1 MSIINKICLYSYDII
16 REEFKSNSFKN
27 LKSNKDNKIIFVD
40 GEKMP
45 IDKEIMDIMQSY
57 ELNKG
62 GLNLLYGSYFL
73 EGEKIFTPLIYQDL
87 KLNVDGDAINF
98 NISDEKNLNVGAIS
112 SLLESDEEKIEL
124 IIQQLIDNLDN
135 PNIDKLLASLVNMQD
150 VGIQRKN
157 AIILAKLPNATAGL
171 LEELK
176 EISKKYDNNQKER
189 NNKMNRYIKKAI
201 EIIKSG
207 EFDSQWYNL
216 FENGEKEH

>member
-45 IDKEIMDIMQSY
+45 INKEIMDVMQSY

-112 SLLESDEEKIEL
+112 SLLENNEEKIEL
-124 IIQQLIDNLDN
+124 IIQQLIDNIDN

-150 VGIQRKN
+150 VEIQRKN
-157 AIILAKLPNATAGL
+157 AIILAKLPNATA
-171 LEELK
+171 
-176 EISKKYDNNQKER
+176 
-189 NNKMNRYIKKAI
+189 
-201 EIIKSG
+201 
-207 EFDSQWYNL
+207 
-216 FENGEKEH
+216 

>member
-45 IDKEIMDIMQSY
+45 IDKEIMDVMQSY

-87 KLNVDGDAINF
+87 KLNVDGF

-112 SLLESDEEKIEL
+112 SLLENDEEKIEI
-124 IIQQLIDNLDN
+124 IIQQLIDNIEN

-150 VGIQRKN
+150 VEIQRKN
-157 AIILAKLPNATAGL
+157 AVILAKLPNATAGL

-176 EISKKYDNNQKER
+176 EISKKYDNK
-189 NNKMNRYIKKAI
+189 
-201 EIIKSG
+201 
-207 EFDSQWYNL
+207 
-216 FENGEKEH
+216 

>member
-16 REEFKSNSFKN
+16 REEFKSNSFKD
-27 LKSNKDNKIIFVD
+27 LKSNKNNKIIFID

-45 IDKEIMDIMQSY
+45 IGKEIIDVMQSY

-73 EGEKIFTPLIYQDL
+73 DGEKIFTPLIYQDL

-112 SLLESDEEKIEL
+112 SLLENDEEKIEL
-124 IIQQLIDNLDN
+124 IVQQLIDNIEN
-135 PNIDKLLASLVNMQD
+135 PNIDKLLASLVNMQG
-150 VGIQRKN
+150 VEIQRKN

-176 EISKKYDNNQKER
+176 EISKIY
-189 NNKMNRYIKKAI
+189 A
-201 EIIKSG
+201 
-207 EFDSQWYNL
+207 
-216 FENGEKEH
+216 

>member
-45 IDKEIMDIMQSY
+45 NDKEIIDVMQSY
-57 ELNKG
+57 ELNRG

-87 KLNVDGDAINF
+87 KLNVDGDAINL

-135 PNIDKLLASLVNMQD
+135 PNIDKLVSSLVNMQD
-150 VGIQRKN
+150 VEIQRKN

-176 EISKKYDNNQKER
+176 EISKKYDNK
-189 NNKMNRYIKKAI
+189 
-201 EIIKSG
+201 
-207 EFDSQWYNL
+207 
-216 FENGEKEH
+216 

>member
-27 LKSNKDNKIIFVD
+27 LKSNKDNKVIFVD
-40 GEKMP
+40 GERMP
-45 IDKEIMDIMQSY
+45 IDKEIMDVMQSY

-87 KLNVDGDAINF
+87 KLNVDGDLINF

-112 SLLESDEEKIEL
+112 SLLESDEEKIEI

-135 PNIDKLLASLVNMQD
+135 PNIDKLFASLVNMQN
-150 VGIQRKN
+150 VEIQRKN

-176 EISKKYDNNQKER
+176 EISKKY
-189 NNKMNRYIKKAI
+189 
-201 EIIKSG
+201 S
-207 EFDSQWYNL
+207 YNS
-216 FENGEKEH
+216 

>member
-1 MSIINKICLYSYDII
+1 MTLINKICLYSYDII

-45 IDKEIMDIMQSY
+45 INKEIIDIMQSY

-112 SLLESDEEKIEL
+112 SLLENDEEKIEI
-124 IIQQLIDNLDN
+124 IIQQLIDNLEN

-150 VGIQRKN
+150 VEIQRKN

-176 EISKKYDNNQKER
+176 EISKKY
-189 NNKMNRYIKKAI
+189 A
-201 EIIKSG
+201 
-207 EFDSQWYNL
+207 
-216 FENGEKEH
+216 

>member
-40 GEKMP
+40 GERMP

-87 KLNVDGDAINF
+87 ILKIEDDFIKLSR
-98 NISDEKNLNVGAIS
+98 SDEKNLNVGAIS
-112 SLLESDEEKIEL
+112 SLLENDEEKIEL
-124 IIQQLIDNLDN
+124 IIKQLIDNIDN
-135 PNIDKLLASLVNMQD
+135 PNIDKLLASLVNMQGVD
-150 VGIQRKN
+150 VQRKN

-171 LEELK
+171 LDELK
-176 EISKKYDNNQKER
+176 EISKIY
-189 NNKMNRYIKKAI
+189 
-201 EIIKSG
+201 S
-207 EFDSQWYNL
+207 YN
-216 FENGEKEH
+216 F

>member
-1 MSIINKICLYSYDII
+1 MTLINKICLYSYDII

-45 IDKEIMDIMQSY
+45 IDKEIMDVMQSY

-62 GLNLLYGSYFL
+62 GLNLLCGSYFL

-87 KLNVDGDAINF
+87 NLNVDGDMINLT
-98 NISDEKNLNVGAIS
+98 ISDEKNLNVGAIS

-124 IIQQLIDNLDN
+124 IIQQLIDNLEN

-150 VGIQRKN
+150 VEIQRKN
-157 AIILAKLPNATAGL
+157 AVILAKLPNATAGL
-171 LEELK
+171 LEDLK
-176 EISKKYDNNQKER
+176 EISKKYDNK
-189 NNKMNRYIKKAI
+189 
-201 EIIKSG
+201 
-207 EFDSQWYNL
+207 
-216 FENGEKEH
+216 

>member
-45 IDKEIMDIMQSY
+45 IDKEIMDVMQSY

-112 SLLESDEEKIEL
+112 SLLENDEEKIE
-124 IIQQLIDNLDN
+124 IIIKQLIDNLDN
-135 PNIDKLLASLVNMQD
+135 PNIDKLLESLVNMQD
-150 VGIQRKN
+150 VEIQRKN

-176 EISKKYDNNQKER
+176 EISKKYDNK
-189 NNKMNRYIKKAI
+189 
-201 EIIKSG
+201 
-207 EFDSQWYNL
+207 
-216 FENGEKEH
+216 

>member
-27 LKSNKDNKIIFVD
+27 LKSNKDNKIIFID

-45 IDKEIMDIMQSY
+45 INKEIMDIMQSY
-57 ELNKG
+57 EINKG

-87 KLNVDGDAINF
+87 KLNVDGDAINL

-112 SLLESDEEKIEL
+112 SLLESDEERIEL
-124 IIQQLIDNLDN
+124 IIQQLIDNIDN

-150 VGIQRKN
+150 VEIQRKN

-176 EISKKYDNNQKER
+176 EISKIYDNK
-189 NNKMNRYIKKAI
+189 
-201 EIIKSG
+201 
-207 EFDSQWYNL
+207 
-216 FENGEKEH
+216 

>member
-45 IDKEIMDIMQSY
+45 INKEIIDIMQSY

-112 SLLESDEEKIEL
+112 SLLENDEEKIEL
-124 IIQQLIDNLDN
+124 IIQQLIDNIDN

-150 VGIQRKN
+150 VEIQRKN

-176 EISKKYDNNQKER
+176 EISKKYDNK
-189 NNKMNRYIKKAI
+189 
-201 EIIKSG
+201 
-207 EFDSQWYNL
+207 
-216 FENGEKEH
+216 

>member
-1 MSIINKICLYSYDII
+1 MTLINKICLYSYDII

-40 GEKMP
+40 GEKML
-45 IDKEIMDIMQSY
+45 INKEIMDVMQSY

-73 EGEKIFTPLIYQDL
+73 DGEKIFTPLIYQDL
-87 KLNVDGDAINF
+87 KLNVDGDAVNL

-124 IIQQLIDNLDN
+124 IIQQLIDNIEN

-150 VGIQRKN
+150 VEIQRKN
-157 AIILAKLPNATAGL
+157 AVILAKLPNATAGL
-171 LEELK
+171 LDELK
-176 EISKKYDNNQKER
+176 EISKKYAWH
-189 NNKMNRYIKKAI
+189 ITIFFI
-201 EIIKSG
+201 E
-207 EFDSQWYNL
+207 
-216 FENGEKEH
+216 

>member
-45 IDKEIMDIMQSY
+45 INKEIMDIMQSY

-87 KLNVDGDAINF
+87 KLKVDGDMINF
-98 NISDEKNLNVGAIS
+98 NIYNEKNLNVGAIS

-135 PNIDKLLASLVNMQD
+135 PNIDKLLASFVNMQG
-150 VGIQRKN
+150 VEIQRKN

-171 LEELK
+171 LDELK
-176 EISKKYDNNQKER
+176 EISKKYDNK
-189 NNKMNRYIKKAI
+189 
-201 EIIKSG
+201 
-207 EFDSQWYNL
+207 
-216 FENGEKEH
+216 

>member
-45 IDKEIMDIMQSY
+45 IDKEIIDVMQSY

-73 EGEKIFTPLIYQDL
+73 DGEKIFTPLIYQDL
-87 KLNVDGDAINF
+87 ILKIEDDFIKLS
-98 NISDEKNLNVGAIS
+98 ISDEKNLNVGAIS
-112 SLLESDEEKIEL
+112 SLLENDEEKIEL

-135 PNIDKLLASLVNMQD
+135 PNIDKLLASLVNMQG
-150 VGIQRKN
+150 VEIQRKN

-176 EISKKYDNNQKER
+176 EISKKY
-189 NNKMNRYIKKAI
+189 
-201 EIIKSG
+201 S
-207 EFDSQWYNL
+207 YNS
-216 FENGEKEH
+216 

>member
-1 MSIINKICLYSYDII
+1 MALINKICLYSYDII

-27 LKSNKDNKIIFVD
+27 LKSNKDNKVIFVD

-45 IDKEIMDIMQSY
+45 IDKEIIDVMQSY

-87 KLNVDGDAINF
+87 KLNVDSDAINL
-98 NISDEKNLNVGAIS
+98 NISDERNLNVGAIS

-124 IIQQLIDNLDN
+124 IIQQLIDNIEN

-150 VGIQRKN
+150 VGIKRKN

-176 EISKKYDNNQKER
+176 EISKKYDNK
-189 NNKMNRYIKKAI
+189 
-201 EIIKSG
+201 
-207 EFDSQWYNL
+207 
-216 FENGEKEH
+216 

>member
-1 MSIINKICLYSYDII
+1 MPLINKICLYSYDII

-45 IDKEIMDIMQSY
+45 IDKKIMDVMQSY

-112 SLLESDEEKIEL
+112 SLLENDEEKIEI
-124 IIQQLIDNLDN
+124 IIQQLMDNLDN

-150 VGIQRKN
+150 VEIQRKN

-176 EISKKYDNNQKER
+176 EISKKYDNK
-189 NNKMNRYIKKAI
+189 
-201 EIIKSG
+201 
-207 EFDSQWYNL
+207 
-216 FENGEKEH
+216 

>member
-1 MSIINKICLYSYDII
+1 MGLVAMLIDEIKRGLTMSLINKICLYSYDII

-27 LKSNKDNKIIFVD
+27 LKSNKENKIIFVD
-40 GEKMP
+40 GDKMP
-45 IDKEIMDIMQSY
+45 IDKEIMDVMQSY

-87 KLNVDGDAINF
+87 ILKIENDFIKLD
-98 NISDEKNLNVGAIS
+98 ISDEKNLNVGAIS
-112 SLLESDEEKIEL
+112 SLLENDEEKIEL

-135 PNIDKLLASLVNMQD
+135 VNLDKLLEGLVNMQD
-150 VGIQRKN
+150 VEIQRKN

-176 EISKKYDNNQKER
+176 EISKKY
-189 NNKMNRYIKKAI
+189 A
-201 EIIKSG
+201 
-207 EFDSQWYNL
+207 
-216 FENGEKEH
+216 

>member
-16 REEFKSNSFKN
+16 REEFKSNSFKD
-27 LKSNKDNKIIFVD
+27 LKSNKNNKIIFID

-45 IDKEIMDIMQSY
+45 IGKEIIDVMQSY

-73 EGEKIFTPLIYQDL
+73 DGEKIFTPLIYQDL

-112 SLLESDEEKIEL
+112 SLLENDEEKIEL
-124 IIQQLIDNLDN
+124 IVQQLIDNIEN
-135 PNIDKLLASLVNMQD
+135 PNIDKLLASLVNMQN
-150 VGIQRKN
+150 VEIQRKN

-176 EISKKYDNNQKER
+176 EISKIY
-189 NNKMNRYIKKAI
+189 A
-201 EIIKSG
+201 
-207 EFDSQWYNL
+207 
-216 FENGEKEH
+216 

>member
-1 MSIINKICLYSYDII
+1 MPLINKICLYSYDII

-45 IDKEIMDIMQSY
+45 IDKEIIDIMQSY

-112 SLLESDEEKIEL
+112 SLLENDEEKIEL
-124 IIQQLIDNLDN
+124 IIQQLIDNLEN

-150 VGIQRKN
+150 VEIQRKN
-157 AIILAKLPNATAGL
+157 AIILAKLANATAGL

-176 EISKKYDNNQKER
+176 EISKKYDNK
-189 NNKMNRYIKKAI
+189 
-201 EIIKSG
+201 
-207 EFDSQWYNL
+207 
-216 FENGEKEH
+216 